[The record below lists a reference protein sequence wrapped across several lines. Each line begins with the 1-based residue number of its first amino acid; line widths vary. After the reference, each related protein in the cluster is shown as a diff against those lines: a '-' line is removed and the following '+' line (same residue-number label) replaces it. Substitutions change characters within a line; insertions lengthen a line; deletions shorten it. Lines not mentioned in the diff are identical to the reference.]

1 MFVQI
6 LCSIVTNLVAPLHL
20 KIKNRIYEKC
30 VVSFPK
36 GKTKRGETLLLMQTS
51 WISEA
56 LFQIM
61 FTFGGRAFSINPGIR
76 HLKHIVIC
84 NLNCIWFKMARCRI
98 RPVQTGFFIQIQPFD
113 DI

>member
-1 MFVQI
+1 MGRECIVLLKTSLSPVLSEVMFVQI

-20 KIKNRIYEKC
+20 KIKNRIHEKC

-36 GKTKRGETLLLMQTS
+36 GKTKQGETLLPMQTS
-51 WISEA
+51 WIFEA

-61 FTFGGRAFSINPGIR
+61 FTFGVRAFSINPGIR

-84 NLNCIWFKMARCRI
+84 NLNCI
-98 RPVQTGFFIQIQPFD
+98 
-113 DI
+113 